1 MSEQYIKNNSYIT
14 IDEFSKLPSVNT
26 DVKVIQEM
34 IESRGY
40 INGDILYDV
49 RKEDGIYFINAKEA
63 NGFDIKRSNY
73 ENYLDNSVV
82 FLDHGKYELAED
94 YLERD
99 YGYIGES
106 YSNELIENEDND
118 EDILI
123 NEQED
128 DEIIIDENNEIQD
141 KQEQKRKRKEKY
153 KHQQK
158 RADELKRKEEQQKK
172 LNEIEENNKKHLDT
186 LKEESNKK
194 LEEIRQKAEIERNE
208 KNTILKKQ
216 LEELKLKEYAE
227 QKRRTEEQQKT
238 LAALNGEARKNR
250 EKLYI
255 EENKQYDKEIAEKRT
270 EAYKKYTDDIHSISK
285 RYNEN
290 EREILDEYSK
300 EKRSIYVSE
309 INNKQDQY
317 FSTRQ
322 EQIEFRA
329 YVEDLNTQE
338 LRKNDNAYR
347 YKNNEDSK
355 AHAANHGQIEEIAIK
370 TNSNIETSYI
380 KNDPLYTEQE
390 KAQKVYEVKT
400 QCDEKLYKAQIN
412 SVQTQLDFDQGKI
425 LADKQT
431 VQRNIEKDTH
441 NEIERLKTQNI
452 EQEELKKRIEEI
464 NKRADAAKKE
474 AVIKLNEQAFDIREK
489 YKEQTTTY
497 EKEFVDSYKSQ
508 SEEYEMDM
516 GKTTTPLSPTERR
529 ANIDAQVSKINSVIA
544 DVNNEGSRHMYS
556 ATESHEVSTR
566 KLNED
571 INTDLSEIISKSGYL
586 SREEKSMQ
594 MQTTASICDKNEND
608 IRNKKIKDN
617 SYAEETEK
625 HGSTKIGGASNVE
638 TFNNNIN
645 NAPKAI
651 SLDNNFSSPEEVGQY
666 LQNERLKGNNVF
678 IEYEGKKFY
687 SADATPASVYKE
699 IKGTD
704 YNPEV
709 FDKNEA
715 TLITK
720 EELVAN
726 GIITIEQTVNY
737 LENCRMDGENKYAEF
752 NGVRLD
758 SSDITME
765 SAYGK
770 IAKNTVNKEIKS
782 ITKSNAKM
790 VDASELAKANI
801 KSEADAIK
809 FAKQLAANKEN
820 KSFEFNGKTYYA
832 IDHTPD
838 NSKTKFDKKD
848 AKKAN
853 LNNSTYTTGKKIKIN
868 HISNA
873 NDINA
878 KYSSIRGKK
887 VVTSRSLQNTFANN
901 ATNKNAKKF
910 TKDTSTTMGVFAN
923 KGKKTETTDNL
934 TAKEAAAQFNGV
946 YVRHRLHVQHK
957 IAQATARF
965 AMQQFDGV
973 EAVQGI
979 RTVTNTVSPHL
990 VGLSILINDTNK
1002 RGHARV
1008 AIRNIKKEDTA
1019 ALIKNIRSSKTF
1031 ANLNEKDRT
1040 LLDKML
1046 NDPNLKFN
1054 SKQIQLFNSLLTRY
1068 GEKELNIRGL
1078 RGASTKDLRKML
1090 KLDQLTDDQK
1100 RLIEQLLKNKR
1111 VNGAAIG
1118 KLKSLKR
1125 ASLAQFKATL
1135 RTALQGTDALQ
1146 GYDLI
1151 YRNGRR
1157 VAKAIVVP
1165 YKSGKLLAQMIAA
1178 RIDRKRGN
1186 FVNKFDKK
1194 YNKAVRKGNLKKQEK
1209 LVNKKTKIDR
1219 KIDKKIN
1226 KQNNRLKRREKLHNK
1241 RPSVKLKRKIKTG
1254 IKNKAIKTK
1263 NSFAKSR
1270 FGTKINGKLNKFKN
1284 TKFYN
1289 KLNKAFGKTKKG
1301 FRKIGLGFDK
1311 IKKGFSSISNFFK
1324 AFKKW
1329 LIIGI
1334 GAIILIIMLI
1344 STFGGAVIGAI
1355 QTVQGFFASSDET
1368 SNKIENSI
1376 AYRTIYDSDGLKRN
1390 EESLYNTYENAY
1402 TKNTPN
1408 KINKLYD
1415 SNNSD
1420 ITGFINDIKT
1430 GSSKKFNTID
1440 WGSEDGSVPTDEQH
1454 YYTSHTDSKDENNK
1468 TYTDWEKTNY
1478 YNLGNNK
1485 LIETAKSSNIK
1496 GIIAVTEMRAMDWNL
1511 TTYKN
1516 YANLL
1521 LQNSHISDNSITLP
1535 YDNNGSSNPD
1545 GTPNKT
1551 GYYVSSKRECQTGCA
1566 YINKYKCIKGDN
1578 STKGAYESDGLTQK
1592 ENLKVKNGDV
1602 NISLSDNDNKLKD
1615 IIGTLANGKKYG
1627 SNSDGNWWKERYA
1640 SLDAKTENTDTN
1652 NDGLDDKDNGGCL
1665 LTIHYLTNNG
1675 YYTTEN
1681 YFDNPSIKTTKN
1693 PYGSNQTTISIKT
1706 PHNYGAHYGE
1716 TKKQLVGNGFGHWT
1730 SSKNYHLEEFKNI
1743 IYNGCTN
1750 YKINYCSGV
1759 GAGFDKST
1767 CINPVKILCDGTYD
1781 ESKTI
1786 YCKDTD
1792 AIDSYKDYLNAGM
1805 ITQKANGL
1813 ETDGNTYCSKHTDG
1827 RYHGA
1832 CDTLE
1837 SVEFGLTFTKFTKPN
1852 FVEGSAYSVT
1862 SRIIEG
1868 TTERNWYIS
1877 DGSKEY
1883 LISDGASYFNG
1894 AASATVKCTYSHVGI
1909 FFNSYTFSYSKP
1921 GSKYICS
1928 GYCNGHNYKICYGH
1942 YACGGHSQCL
1952 GHLNCKGNHKALICE
1967 GHVTL
1972 RTNVLINDYPAE
1984 EKYWQDN
1991 NFGDY
1996 TSNGYYNLI
2005 AVGRNLENNTNT
2017 FIPSKIKDEE
2027 KNTWLNKIYND
2038 KLAKSYAD
2046 MAYYDADYEGDYGKD
2061 VFGDIMGSVTGSNY
2075 MTPEVMTTS
2084 DIDKLLTLSKTL
2096 LNNELNHNTDKNK
2109 LQAIVS
2115 SRINIVEYALESVG
2129 RIPYYW
2135 GGKARYEGYD
2145 GNNFGTTTTPDDSEY
2160 KRSLKGLD
2168 CSGWVNWVLR
2178 SSETQGD
2185 VKTYINRNVNL
2196 PTGTGT
2202 IKNYGN
2208 STTFNKLKP
2217 GDILVND
2224 DHTGIFVAWNTS
2236 DGLYSPG
2243 ASMWVAEET
2252 GNPTNQVVCRVWQS
2266 NVYSR
2271 YSLRNIYGD

>member
-141 KQEQKRKRKEKY
+141 DEDQKRKRKERH

-270 EAYKKYTDDIHSISK
+270 EAYKKYADDIHSISK

-380 KNDPLYTEQE
+380 KDDPLYTEQE

-474 AVIKLNEQAFDIREK
+474 AAIKLNEQAFDIREK

-516 GKTTTPLSPTERR
+516 GKTTTPLSPTERQ

-715 TLITK
+715 ALITK

-737 LENCRMDGENKYAEF
+737 LENCRLDGENKYAEF

-770 IAKNTVNKEIKS
+770 IAKNTVNEEIKS

-790 VDASELAKANI
+790 IDASELAKANI

-853 LNNSTYTTGKKIKIN
+853 LNSSTYTTGKKIKIN

-887 VVTSRSLQNTFANN
+887 VVTSRSLQNAIANN
-901 ATNKNAKKF
+901 ATNKNAKKIIAKPENYIGIF
-910 TKDTSTTMGVFAN
+910 TK
-923 KGKKTETTDNL
+923 KTVGSHFS
-934 TAKEAAAQFNGV
+934 AKEADTRFNGI
-946 YVRHRLHVQHK
+946 YVRQRVHLQHK
-957 IAQATARF
+957 TARAAVEF
-965 AMQQFDGV
+965 VEHQFD
-973 EAVQGI
+973 ELEPIQAVRQ
-979 RTVTNTVSPHL
+979 VQYVKNTYFI
-990 VGLSILINDTNK
+990 GLSTIMNQANQRGDFKYKVNRLNKND
-1002 RGHARV
+1002 ASEL
-1008 AIRNIKKEDTA
+1008 IRNIKF
-1019 ALIKNIRSSKTF
+1019 SKTY
-1031 ANLNEKDRT
+1031 
-1040 LLDKML
+1040 
-1046 NDPNLKFN
+1046 
-1054 SKQIQLFNSLLTRY
+1054 S
-1068 GEKELNIRGL
+1068 
-1078 RGASTKDLRKML
+1078 
-1090 KLDQLTDDQK
+1090 KLD
-1100 RLIEQLLKNKR
+1100 KNKR
-1111 VNGAAIG
+1111 KMFDEIMKNGSFNANANDIGAIKALLITYG
-1118 KLKSLKR
+1118 KEIGVQGLNNMDAKSLKKLLKSDKLDWNQR
-1125 ASLAQFKATL
+1125 LVVNKALELSRFGKFTSKFKIASKTSFNQMKAL
-1135 RTALQGTDALQ
+1135 FRRTLQGSDALQ

-1151 YRNGRR
+1151 YKNGRR
-1157 VAKAIVVP
+1157 VVRAITAPIRIAKTLSIFRNNRDMRRVTSEKVAKKIE
-1165 YKSGKLLAQMIAA
+1165 
-1178 RIDRKRGN
+1178 
-1186 FVNKFDKK
+1186 KK
-1194 YNKAVRKGNLKKQEK
+1194 YQ
-1209 LVNKKTKIDR
+1209 
-1219 KIDKKIN
+1219 KKIN
-1226 KQNNRLKRREKLHNK
+1226 KGKIEKANKYKQKTVKRTQKASNRIRRRENRLSSRLKTSMREK
-1241 RPSVKLKRKIKTG
+1241 
-1254 IKNKAIKTK
+1254 
-1263 NSFAKSR
+1263 FEKSR
-1270 FGTKINGKLNKFKN
+1270 VGKLSGKITTKFKN
-1284 TKFYN
+1284 FGKKISKSKFGKFVGTIFKPGQTIGHVFSIITKAFSKIKLIVILAIFIFIIASLIITAIGGFLLNTTSKGGTTADGNDSTKDTYVYKTVFGYDQLDPSTGTTMHIDGLIDKEKN
-1289 KLNKAFGKTKKG
+1289 WYKNIEELADHTKPKNYTNSNIYGFMNDLKNGNKTKLNNA
-1301 FRKIGLGFDK
+1301 
-1311 IKKGFSSISNFFK
+1311 NF
-1324 AFKKW
+1324 
-1329 LIIGI
+1329 
-1334 GAIILIIMLI
+1334 
-1344 STFGGAVIGAI
+1344 
-1355 QTVQGFFASSDET
+1355 
-1368 SNKIENSI
+1368 
-1376 AYRTIYDSDGLKRN
+1376 
-1390 EESLYNTYENAY
+1390 
-1402 TKNTPN
+1402 
-1408 KINKLYD
+1408 
-1415 SNNSD
+1415 
-1420 ITGFINDIKT
+1420 
-1430 GSSKKFNTID
+1430 
-1440 WGSEDGSVPTDEQH
+1440 GSEDNSVPIDEQH
-1454 YYTSHTDSKDENNK
+1454 YYTSHNDEKKEPETYAQLQNK
-1468 TYTDWEKTNY
+1468 F
-1478 YNLGNNK
+1478 YNLGTHK
-1485 LIETAKSSNIK
+1485 LIETSKISNIK
-1496 GIIAVTEMRAMDWNL
+1496 GIVAVTDTRANEWS
-1511 TTYKN
+1511 YSVYSN

-1521 LQNSHISDNSITLP
+1521 FENSHDYADKTIKVPNDNGGTNAK
-1535 YDNNGSSNPD
+1535 NND
-1545 GTPNKT
+1545 GTNSNI
-1551 GYYVSSKRECQTGCA
+1551 GSYVTDPKECQTGCA
-1566 YINKYKCIKGDN
+1566 YINKYKCIKGDD
-1578 STKGAYESDGLTQK
+1578 STKGAYENDGLTLK
-1592 ENLKVKNGDV
+1592 NNLKVKNGDV
-1602 NISLSDNDNKLKD
+1602 NITLTDNDNNRLKN

-1627 SNSDGNWWKERYA
+1627 TNSNGDWWKERY
-1640 SLDAKTENTDTN
+1640 SNLNAKTENTDTN
-1652 NDGLDDKDNGGCL
+1652 NDGLDDIDNGGCL
-1665 LTIHYLTNNG
+1665 LTIHYLANNG

-1681 YFDNPSIKTTKN
+1681 YFKSPSTKTTKN
-1693 PYGSNQTTISIKT
+1693 PYGDNQTTISIKT
-1706 PHNYGAHYGE
+1706 PHNYGTHYGE
-1716 TKKQLVGNGFGHWT
+1716 TKKQLVGNGFGHWV

-1792 AIDSYKDYLNAGM
+1792 AIDSYKDCLNAGM

-1852 FVEGSAYSVT
+1852 FVEGSTYSVT

-1952 GHLNCKGNHKALICE
+1952 GHLNCKGDHKALICE

-1972 RTNVLINDYPAE
+1972 RTNALIIDYPAE
-1984 EKYWQDN
+1984 ETYWDEQNLGSYIKDWN
-1991 NFGDY
+1991 NL
-1996 TSNGYYNLI
+1996 NKYYNLYSV
-2005 AVGRNLENNTNT
+2005 ARKTESENPS
-2017 FIPSKIKDEE
+2017 FIPSTIVASKREE
-2027 KNTWLNKIYND
+2027 WLDKSLANKT
-2038 KLAKSYAD
+2038 LKSYSD
-2046 MAYYDADYEGDYGKD
+2046 MLYYYTDWKEQY
-2061 VFGDIMGSVTGSNY
+2061 DIDLDGALTEYITGSNV
-2075 MTPEVMTTS
+2075 MTPDVMTTS
-2084 DIDKLLTLSKTL
+2084 DINTLLTLSKTL
-2096 LNNELNHNTDKNK
+2096 LNNDLNHNTDKNK

-2208 STTFNKLKP
+2208 STTSDKLKP

-2236 DGLYSPG
+2236 KGLYSPG

-2252 GNPTNQVVCRVWQS
+2252 GNPTNQVVCRVWQL

-2271 YSLRNIYGD
+2271 YNLRNIYGD